1 MAPPTKKSK
10 KRTSAE
16 NTYDVTAQGSDLSD
30 GETQKPT
37 KPAKKAKTSKDSKDR
52 NPSLPP
58 VVHRMMVT
66 GDERWVGKPKKEDED
81 RKTLRLLGVQLTQ
94 DPKDVDILVAPK
106 ILRTPKFVCA
116 LASAPLVVDT
126 NYLDAAL
133 KQKKL
138 LEDPATLQDRDAEK
152 RMGFVLTEALE
163 RAKINDH
170 KLFRGWSIFVTRDIP
185 GTFDTFKS
193 IITLNGGNPM
203 MYQGRTGTTIPKR
216 RLKDDPSAGGESQH
230 QGGDE
235 EYDHVYLVSGTSEP
249 EQKLW
254 KSFAELAAKQ
264 DLEARIVKSDWLLH
278 AAMSQQITWKDM
290 WELKD
295 GAV

>member
-1 MAPPTKKSK
+1 
-10 KRTSAE
+10 
-16 NTYDVTAQGSDLSD
+16 
-30 GETQKPT
+30 
-37 KPAKKAKTSKDSKDR
+37 
-52 NPSLPP
+52 
-58 VVHRMMVT
+58 
-66 GDERWVGKPKKEDED
+66 
-81 RKTLRLLGVQLTQ
+81 
-94 DPKDVDILVAPK
+94 
-106 ILRTPKFVCA
+106 
-116 LASAPLVVDT
+116 
-126 NYLDAAL
+126 
-133 KQKKL
+133 
-138 LEDPATLQDRDAEK
+138 
-152 RMGFVLTEALE
+152 
-163 RAKINDH
+163 
-170 KLFRGWSIFVTRDIP
+170 
-185 GTFDTFKS
+185 
-193 IITLNGGNPM
+193 M